1 MPTFSLTDFRAGLDL
16 RKPAN
21 VSEAGRLQ
29 RLVNCYS
36 TTGGFIRKR
45 PAFRYVATLP
55 AGCSGIKAHDNQ
67 LFSFVNNTFAGV
79 MPDEVQAL
87 ALNTTDG
94 VQVQDV
100 TTFLGN
106 LYVAAKLDSAGTFRH
121 FYASAD
127 PAPIGRTW
135 GTMLAR
141 QGAKMFTAGP
151 PYSGTAAVDPALSS
165 VAFSKTNNPTD
176 WTAVSDAGFLPT
188 DTNAFGSKTVVGLAA
203 YYKDLAVFLP
213 DSVQIWGVDPDPTK
227 MALKQSIQTSGLWAH
242 ASIANL
248 NGEVLYLS
256 RSGFRSLSVTGFQE
270 NLAEFD
276 VGTPVDSLV
285 VPLLL
290 SRVLYGP
297 AVFYSPLG
305 QYICF
310 GSNMAMVL
318 TIAKSSKLSAWSY
331 YALPF
336 TAQYATLAADGSL
349 YVLDDQNRLYVMD
362 RDGGTFTDTTDAGEA
377 PIVCE
382 IETSFIDFQKPNNVK
397 QIHAIDL
404 VLQGSAQVALRFD
417 PNEDFQMTPYIDV
430 AGDTRVG
437 GVVPVCVMSTG
448 LGVSIRHA
456 LPQAFELRGL
466 GIQFDDL
473 GVM

>member
-1 MPTFSLTDFRAGLDL
+1 MATFSLTDFRAGLDL

-29 RLVNCYS
+29 RLTNCYV
-36 TTGGFIRKR
+36 TPGGFIRKR

-55 AGCSGIKAHDNQ
+55 DGCSGIKAHDNA
-67 LFSFVNNTFAGV
+67 LYTFVPSTFSAT
-79 MPDEVQAL
+79 MPDEVLAL
-87 ALNTTDG
+87 ALDTTDSI
-94 VQVQDV
+94 QLQDA

-106 LYVAAKLDSAGTFRH
+106 LYVSVKLTGAGTFRH
-121 FYASAD
+121 FYANAD

-151 PYSGTAAVDPALSS
+151 PYSGTSAVDPALSS
-165 VAFSKTNNPTD
+165 VAFSKTNDPTD
-176 WTAVSDAGFLPT
+176 WTTPSDAGFLPT
-188 DTNAFGSKTVVGLAA
+188 DTNAFGSKTAVGLSA
-203 YYKDLAVFLP
+203 YYKDMAVFLP
-213 DSVQIWGVDPDPTK
+213 DSVQIWSVDPDPTK

-256 RSGFRSLSVTGFQE
+256 RSGFRSLSATGFQE

-285 VPLLL
+285 LPLLL

-336 TAQYATLAADGSL
+336 TAQYVTLAADGSL
-349 YVLDDQNRLYVMD
+349 YVLDELNRLFVMD
-362 RDGGTFTDTTDAGEA
+362 RDGGTFTDTTEAAEA

-382 IETSFIDFQKPNNVK
+382 IETSFIDFQRPNNLK
-397 QIHAIDL
+397 QIHAMDL

-417 PNEDFQMTPYIDV
+417 PNEDFQITPYIDV
-430 AGDTRVG
+430 SGDTRVG
-437 GVVPVCVMSTG
+437 GMVPVSVMSTG

-456 LPQAFELRGL
+456 LPQAFELRGI
-466 GIQFDDL
+466 GVQFDDL